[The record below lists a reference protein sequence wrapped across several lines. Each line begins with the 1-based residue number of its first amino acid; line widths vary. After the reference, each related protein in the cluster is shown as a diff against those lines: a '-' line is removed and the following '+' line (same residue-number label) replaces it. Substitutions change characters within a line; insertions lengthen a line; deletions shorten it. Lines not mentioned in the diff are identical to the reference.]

1 MATQTNN
8 MRVEIYFNL
17 HKKCLSIRHKGLVI
31 AHAAAAELTDV
42 KFAVSQ
48 AGRARVLREKRK
60 NVHAYVR
67 GTLASLASYIPLGE
81 SVPYD
86 NEVVSTVTYNPYKY
100 DSFVRVVDQS
110 RITKGVSALI
120 VGRRILAVE

>member
-1 MATQTNN
+1 MTTQTNN

-17 HKKCLSIRHKGLVI
+17 HKKCLSVRHKGLVI

-67 GTLASLASYIPLGE
+67 GTLASYIPLGV

-110 RITKGVSALI
+110 RITKALSALV
-120 VGRRILAVE
+120 VGRRILAIE

>member
-1 MATQTNN
+1 MTTQTNN

-31 AHAAAAELTDV
+31 AHAAAAELTDI

-67 GTLASLASYIPLGE
+67 GTLASYIPLGE

-110 RITKGVSALI
+110 RITKALSALV

>member
-1 MATQTNN
+1 

-67 GTLASLASYIPLGE
+67 GTLVSYIPLGE

-86 NEVVSTVTYNPYKY
+86 DEVVSTVTYNPYKY

-110 RITKGVSALI
+110 RITKALSALV